1 MRQLLTGP
9 FTDGEIPD
17 DLFVS
22 FVVGG
27 KDHAGYV
34 LSYSA
39 EKGGTPGVT
48 GSGTAVVLSAIT
60 GWNDQDSGLAFFR
73 FADGD
78 LDLDSDAVVP
88 VWYMIQLWADKTS
101 TPVRRTATIGIGFF
115 VEPSVGD
122 GGP

>member
-17 DLFVS
+17 DLFVKFEVADRDYS
-22 FVVGG
+22 
-27 KDHAGYV
+27 AYV

-39 EKGGTPGVT
+39 ERGGTPGVT
-48 GSGTAVVLSAIT
+48 GSGTPFTLAAAT
-60 GWNDQDSGLAFFR
+60 GWADDSTGLAFLR

-78 LDLDSDAVVP
+78 LDIDSDAS
-88 VWYMIQLWADKTS
+88 VWYMVQLWADKS
-101 TPVRRTATIGIGFF
+101 AAPVRRTATIGIGFF
-115 VEPSVGD
+115 VEPAVGA